1 MHCFVIGSFI
11 FHLYRLCHHVNFM
24 ANNKYGDANV
34 LHRITDRRLLSGLF
48 RKYVPATTRSPARSP
63 LLDVSCHILMTAF
76 LFGAD
81 YVRKSNRK
89 YAVRFLTCLMKMEGL
104 VARMGPDTWQ
114 SIVSLH
120 QCTGVS
126 SIRSHIA
133 PAGNEDVP
141 SNGNHNGCR
150 QMEDISLYRV
160 FPSSVMMPWLV
171 DRWGLGKKKT
181 GESVVSLFSNQPS
194 KIRQDTG

>member
-1 MHCFVIGSFI
+1 MFVVRAFSKIRPCNHSI
-11 FHLYRLCHHVNFM
+11 SCPL
-24 ANNKYGDANV
+24 
-34 LHRITDRRLLSGLF
+34 
-48 RKYVPATTRSPARSP
+48 P

-76 LFGAD
+76 LFGTD

-89 YAVRFLTCLMKMEGL
+89 YAIRFLTCLMKMEGW
-104 VARMGPDTWQ
+104 VAWMGPDTWQ

-133 PAGNEDVP
+133 PTGNEDVP

-150 QMEDISLYRV
+150 QMEDISLYPV
-160 FPSSVMMPWLV
+160 FPSSVMMAWLV
-171 DRWGLGKKKT
+171 DRCGLGKKNRREWCVT
-181 GESVVSLFSNQPS
+181 V
-194 KIRQDTG
+194 